1 MYMKEENTMMD
12 FQQFTGA
19 VKAGLQEFFPY
30 ASIRVM
36 PAEKNNGLLLTGI
49 TIMEPGCWV
58 MPTVY
63 LDGAYCSYRKGVALA
78 ELVAELADLYRENRL
93 KEEPEIPNILDFE
106 AVKDL
111 ICCRLI
117 NRERNISR
125 LGKMPHRDFLDLA
138 IIYYIPVKIGGREG
152 GQASITVLNEHSAH
166 WTVDGDTLHAL
177 AVANTE
183 RLFPAVLQSIDDI
196 IREGCPV
203 AVPFPELGMY
213 VIRNEG
219 SSGGAAAMLNSGIL
233 RQFAEK
239 LGDYYIF
246 PSSIHE
252 VILHPVKM
260 RGLFLGKEEVC
271 TMVREINNSQVAPEE
286 VLSDNVYYYHAATG
300 KIEILS

>member
-19 VKAGLQEFFPY
+19 VKTGLQEFFPY

-49 TIMEPGCWV
+49 TIMEPGCRV
-58 MPTVY
+58 MPTIY

-78 ELVAELADLYRENRL
+78 ELVAELADLHRENRL

-125 LGKMPHRDFLDLA
+125 LEKMPHRDFLDLA
-138 IIYYIPVKIGGREG
+138 VIYYIPVKIGGREG

-166 WTVDGDTLHAL
+166 WTVDGDTLHAR

-196 IREGCPV
+196 IREGCLV
-203 AVPFPELGMY
+203 AVPFPESGLY
-213 VIRNEG
+213 VMRNAG
-219 SSGGAAAMLNSGIL
+219 SSGGAAAMLNSGVL
-233 RQFAEK
+233 RQFADRFS
-239 LGDYYIF
+239 DYYIF

-252 VILHPVKM
+252 VILHPVNTW
-260 RGLFLGKEEVC
+260 GLFVGKEEAC
-271 TMVREINNSQVAPEE
+271 GIVREVNSSQVAPEE